1 METELES
8 KISDILSSPE
18 DLQKIMSIVGSL
30 GLGKKEDIEAEVIE
44 KESHDATES
53 TEKLGNMSELE
64 KLFSQGK
71 QQRLSL
77 LTALKPYLKD
87 SKRDKLETVMRLL
100 NAAEILFSAK
110 NFL

>member
-1 METELES
+1 MEKELES
-8 KISDILSSPE
+8 KLSDILSSPE
-18 DLQKIMSIVGSL
+18 ELQKILGIVGSL
-30 GLGKKEDIEAEVIE
+30 GIGKKEDIEAEVIE
-44 KESHDATES
+44 KESRDADEETRSNEN
-53 TEKLGNMSELE
+53 LSELE

-77 LTALKPYLKD
+77 LSALKPYLKD
-87 SKRDKLETVMRLL
+87 GKREKLETVLRLL

>member
-44 KESHDATES
+44 KESHDATEN

-77 LTALKPYLKD
+77 LAALKPYLKD